1 MKALLILLVCISLIR
16 PENHMEIW
24 HTWTDTQTAITE
36 EVEG

>member
-1 MKALLILLVCISLIR
+1 MKALLILLVCISLFR

-24 HTWTDTQTAITE
+24 HTWADTQTAFME